1 MNEIND
7 LSRSK
12 TLNSMPI
19 DRKLS
24 ARDVISEVH
33 GLLQRVDTGR
43 NSCFDPIAQ
52 RELMKSIARRVS
64 VAAMLALIE
73 AWLDVATEESR
84 SSPRVPHR
92 LKVNSE
98 KLFRTNALP

>member
-7 LSRSK
+7 LSRAN

-24 ARDVISEVH
+24 AHDVMSEVH
-33 GLLQRVDTGR
+33 GLLQRVDTAGD
-43 NSCFDPIAQ
+43 SHFDTIAQ
-52 RELMKSIARRVS
+52 RELMKSIARGVS
-64 VAAMLALIE
+64 AGAMLALIE

-92 LKVNSE
+92 PKLNSE
-98 KLFRTNALP
+98 KFFRTHALP

>member
-7 LSRSK
+7 LSRSN

-24 ARDVISEVH
+24 AHDLISEVH

-43 NSCFDPIAQ
+43 DSCYDTIAQ
-52 RELMKSIARRVS
+52 HELMKSIARRVNA
-64 VAAMLALIE
+64 AAMLSLIE

-92 LKVNSE
+92 RKLNSE
-98 KLFRTNALP
+98 KLFRSYALP